1 MTLIRS
7 NAEFARW
14 IAFAEGLGFPL
25 DVTAK
30 RYKATRSNEQNAY
43 LWGVCYAT
51 LGPAMGYDPEDLHE
65 YFCGR
70 MYGWKDVK
78 VPKTPR
84 NPEGIASAPVRTTT
98 RDAEGKRSTL
108 NKQEFSDFVEM
119 VHRVAAN
126 VGVFIPSPEA
136 SSGKA

>member
-1 MTLIRS
+1 MAVIRS
-7 NAEFARW
+7 RAELDRW
-14 IAFAEGLGFPL
+14 AAFATAQGFPL
-25 DVTAK
+25 SVEAK
-30 RYKATRSNEQNAY
+30 KWKPTRTSEQNAY

-84 NPEGIASAPVRTTT
+84 NPEGLASTPIRTTT
-98 RDAEGKRSTL
+98 RDADGKRSTL
-108 NKQEFSDFVEM
+108 SKKEFSEFVEM
-119 VHRVAAN
+119 VHRVAAGA
-126 VGVFIPSPEA
+126 GVFIPDAEA
-136 SSGKA
+136 V